1 MSTNENTMTVA
12 KIYRYAIKS
21 MGGES
26 VQNVQIARDGIVG
39 DRRFAILEVETNDIA
54 SAKVPRKWGKLMQFS
69 ARYVSEPIDGHPLP
83 RVEITFP
90 DGRIRHNDDA
100 DIDAA
105 LSEVL
110 GREVKLIED
119 TPPGAGSS
127 YMEWGVVEGHDS
139 TEWIQK
145 YAVEADEKDGH
156 TVIDLPLSMLV
167 PKVEG
172 RDTYF
177 DVTSMHLI
185 TTSTIN
191 HFEELEPGVTFD
203 HRRFRANILL
213 DTAPQ
218 TGFVEQA
225 WVGKTVTF
233 GDVDAVVDAMAPRC
247 GMTTMAQGDLP
258 VDRRILRAAVKH
270 NTVDVEL
277 EGLPGRYAC
286 AGVFGT
292 FVNDGRLEVG
302 ATAAIKEAEPAAS

>member
-1 MSTNENTMTVA
+1 MSTNANAMTVA
-12 KIYRYAIKS
+12 KIYRFPIKS

-54 SAKVPRKWGKLMQFS
+54 SAKVPRKWGRLMQFS
-69 ARYVSEPIDGHPLP
+69 ARYVAEPVDGQPLP

-90 DGRIRHNDDA
+90 DGTIRHNDDA
-100 DIDAA
+100 DVDAA
-105 LSEVL
+105 LTENL

-119 TPPGAGSS
+119 APPGANSS
-127 YMEWGVVEGHDS
+127 FMEWGVMEGHDS

-145 YAVEADEKDGH
+145 YAVEAEEKDGD
-156 TVIDLPLSMLV
+156 TVIALPTSMLV

-185 TTSTIN
+185 TTSTLA

-203 HRRFRANILL
+203 HRRFRVNILL

-218 TGFVEQA
+218 IGFVEQD
-225 WVGKTVTF
+225 WTGKTVSF
-233 GDVDAVVDAMAPRC
+233 GEVEAFIECVTPRC

-277 EGLPGRYAC
+277 EGLPGRYAS
-286 AGVFGT
+286 AGVSAT

-302 ATAAIKEAEPAAS
+302 STATIKETETAAS